1 VSSSPRPLTAT
12 YRLQLGPNLDL
23 AGAASLI
30 PYLERLGVSHLY
42 VSPLLQAAPGSTHG
56 YDVVDHGL
64 VSAELGGEAGRTRLV
79 ETLRERGMGLVL
91 DIVPNHMAIAGR
103 HNRWWWDVLENGA
116 SSRYALAFDI
126 AWEPPDGQQRGQ
138 ILVPLLGDHYG
149 RVLER
154 GEFRL
159 IRDGGAIILRYWEH
173 ECPIAVD
180 TLASPLREAA
190 VATGS
195 AEMAELAEA
204 CQALPERHLAPDAER
219 RARHEQKEAILQR
232 LAALCAAQPEVCA
245 VVDGELRAIEQDAER
260 LDALISA
267 QHFRLAR
274 WQTAQSELDYR
285 RFFDVQTLVGL
296 RMEEEDVFRESHDL
310 ILSWLRDGSVQGLRI
325 DHVDGLHDPEGYLRR
340 LSLEAPGAWV
350 VVEKILADGE
360 RLPSRWPVAGTTGYD
375 FAAMALGLFVDPA
388 GEKDLTAIWE
398 ELTGDTVPWPDV
410 SHQSRHHVMLEL
422 LASDLARLAGGF
434 SRVCERNR
442 RFRDFTRIE
451 VLEALREILACMPV
465 YRSYVRPEAQEL
477 SDADRHWLSVAV
489 ARARERRPDFD
500 GELFD
505 FIQSVLQLQHRGEA
519 ETDFVA
525 RFQQTSGAVMG
536 KGVEDTAFYRYLR
549 LAGLNE
555 VGGDP
560 GRFGV
565 EPEEF
570 HRDCQARAEEWP
582 EAMIGLSTH
591 DSKRS
596 ADVRC
601 RLAVLSEAPRRWADA
616 VRAWSAHNERHRSG
630 PWPDPAFE
638 YLLYQTLVGA
648 WPIEP
653 DRLRGYL
660 EKAMREAKVHTSW
673 LQPSEEYE
681 RAALEFTDR
690 CLGDAAFR
698 SELETLIEELSPAAR
713 ATSLSLLLLTLTA
726 PGVPDVYQGSE
737 LWDNRLVDP
746 DNRGPVDF
754 GRRRDLLEEI
764 DHLTAEDCWKRAA
777 EGLPKMLLLTRGLR
791 LRSEEPDAFRGRY
804 RPLEVRGER
813 ADHLIAY
820 ERGERVV
827 ALAPRLCHGLGA
839 WQDTT
844 VEIEE
849 GSWRDVLGGGTVG
862 GGRMRLADLLS
873 GFPVGLLRRE

>member
-1 VSSSPRPLTAT
+1 VSSNLRPLTAT
-12 YRLQLGPNLDL
+12 YRLQLGPHLDL
-23 AGAASLI
+23 AGATALI
-30 PYLERLGVSHLY
+30 PYLERLGVSHVY

-56 YDVVDHGL
+56 YDVVDHSL
-64 VSAELGGEAGRTRLV
+64 VSVELGGEEGRMWLV
-79 ETLRERGMGLVL
+79 GALRERGMGLIV

-126 AWEPPDGQQRGQ
+126 AWEPPDGPHRDQ
-138 ILVPLLGDHYG
+138 ILMPLLGDHYG

-159 IRDGGAIILRYWEH
+159 VRDGGSVILRYYEH

-180 TLASPLREAA
+180 TLAGPLREAA

-195 AEMAELAEA
+195 AEMAVLAEA
-204 CQALPERHLAPDAER
+204 CEALPDRHLAPDAER
-219 RARHEQKEAILQR
+219 RARHQQKEAILQR

-245 VVDGELRAIEQDAER
+245 AVDAELKAIEGDAER
-260 LDALISA
+260 LDTLVSA
-267 QHFRLAR
+267 QNYRLAR

-285 RFFDVQTLVGL
+285 RFFDVQSLVGL
-296 RMEEEDVFRESHDL
+296 RMEDEDVFRESHEL
-310 ILSWLRDGSVQGLRI
+310 ILSWLRDGTVQGLRV

-340 LSLEAPGAWV
+340 LSLEAPETWV

-360 RLPSRWPVAGTTGYD
+360 RLPGGWPVAGTTGYD
-375 FAAMALGLFVDPA
+375 FAAMALGLFIDPS
-388 GEKDLTAIWE
+388 GEKGLTDIWE
-398 ELTGDTVPWPDV
+398 EISGDPVSWPDV

-434 SRVCERNR
+434 TRVCERNR

-465 YRSYVRPEAQEL
+465 YRTYVRPEAQEL
-477 SDADRHWLSVAV
+477 DDADRHWLSVTL
-489 ARARERRPDFD
+489 ARARERRPDID

-505 FIQSVLQLQHRGEA
+505 FIHAVLLLQHRGEA

-536 KGVEDTAFYRYLR
+536 KGVEDTALYRYLR
-549 LAGLNE
+549 LVCLNE
-555 VGGDP
+555 VGTDP

-565 EPEEF
+565 EVEEF
-570 HRDCQARAEEWP
+570 HRNCQARAEERP
-582 EAMIGLSTH
+582 EAMVGLSTH

-601 RLAVLSEAPRRWADA
+601 RLAVLSEIPRRWADA

-630 PWPDPAFE
+630 PWPDPGFE

-653 DRLRGYL
+653 ERLRGYL

-681 RAALEFTDR
+681 RATRDFTER
-690 CLGDAAFR
+690 CLADGAFR
-698 SELETLIEELSPAAR
+698 AELEAFIEDLLPAAR
-713 ATSLSLLLLTLTA
+713 KTSLSLLLLTLTA
-726 PGVPDVYQGSE
+726 PGVPDTYQGSE

-754 GRRRDLLEEI
+754 GLRQRLLEET
-764 DHLTAEDCWKRAA
+764 DRMTPAACWERAA
-777 EGLPKMLLLTRGLR
+777 EGLPKLLLLSRTLR
-791 LRSEEPDAFRGRY
+791 LRSEAPDAFRGGY
-804 RPLEVRGER
+804 RPLRVRGQK
-813 ADHLIAY
+813 ADHLLAY
-820 ERGERVV
+820 ARGERVV
-827 ALAPRLCHGLGA
+827 ALAPRLWQGLG
-839 WQDTT
+839 
-844 VEIEE
+844 
-849 GSWRDVLGGGTVG
+849 
-862 GGRMRLADLLS
+862 
-873 GFPVGLLRRE
+873 